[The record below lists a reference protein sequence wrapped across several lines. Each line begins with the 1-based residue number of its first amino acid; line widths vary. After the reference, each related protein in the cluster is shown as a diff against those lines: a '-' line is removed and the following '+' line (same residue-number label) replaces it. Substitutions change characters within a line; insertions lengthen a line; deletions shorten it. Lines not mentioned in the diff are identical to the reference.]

1 VTLFYVLLKGLGSVG
16 MLGKGKTLYQQK
28 NSHPFVWGNI
38 KANKL
43 FSLLRFL
50 WFLFFMRCGER
61 PIILLRG
68 HSGSKTPAGFVDAKR
83 EVRESSVFRDCVMK
97 ESPRSGSMNEAGLE
111 VLLHPP
117 FTNNRANEVSEIMP
131 LFQLAAIQFDQ
142 RNVVAYLLRLIRV
155 MQIIMMRVDPGTT
168 VVELTHNNCTII
180 ARSIHAVLAIGHRC

>member
-1 VTLFYVLLKGLGSVG
+1 MTLFYVLLKGLGSVG

-38 KANKL
+38 KAKA
-43 FSLLRFL
+43 LLMLIRF
-50 WFLFFMRCGER
+50 FIVCFMRCAER

-68 HSGSKTPAGFVDAKR
+68 HSGSKRPAGLVDAKR

-97 ESPRSGSMNEAGLE
+97 ESPRSGSMNEGGLE

-142 RNVVAYLLRLIRV
+142 RNVVAHLFRLIGV
-155 MQIIMMRVDPGTT
+155 MQIIMMRVGPG
-168 VVELTHNNCTII
+168 HH
-180 ARSIHAVLAIGHRC
+180 RSGTYT